1 MAVSDIQQ
9 QVDDLIDTRPGKEL
23 LTPNYEDVALEV
35 APNIFRSSGTTAA
48 YMIVHDQGRIIV
60 NTGMGYE
67 AVHHKALFDAI
78 CAGPTTH
85 ILTTQAHVDHVGG
98 VGLFREPKT
107 IYIAQTNNPACQKD
121 DARIANLRF
130 QTAQVW
136 FDVSGAAA
144 GRIARENPGV
154 PMRQDQPTP
163 DVMFA
168 DFYEFTVGNLEVQLI
183 AAVGETI
190 DSMIVFLPT
199 SRTALIS
206 NLLGPLFPHFPNF
219 NTLRGDR
226 YRLVEPY
233 LETVNKL
240 RALSVQTMIPGRH
253 LPIEGVELI
262 DASLERLYGA
272 VDFVHR
278 ETLAG
283 MNAGVD
289 IYPLMQTIN
298 LPPELRV
305 GQGYGKVAWGVRTIW
320 ETYMGWFHLQSSTEL
335 YPVTASAAIDEL
347 VLLSGV
353 EESGARARDLAAA
366 GQLVESIYIAE
377 AILRLQPDHVEAA
390 AVLVTAHEALL
401 NAGGDISFWESG
413 WLRNQIS
420 KWSK

>member
-347 VLLSGV
+347 VLLAGV

-401 NAGGDISFWESG
+401 SAGGDISFWESG

>member
-107 IYIAQTNNPACQKD
+107 IYIAQANNPDCQKD

-163 DVMFA
+163 DVMFD

-347 VLLSGV
+347 VLLAGV

-377 AILRLQPDHVEAA
+377 AILRLQPDHIEAA

-401 NAGGDISFWESG
+401 SAGGDISFWESG

>member
-1 MAVSDIQQ
+1 
-9 QVDDLIDTRPGKEL
+9 
-23 LTPNYEDVALEV
+23 
-35 APNIFRSSGTTAA
+35 
-48 YMIVHDQGRIIV
+48 
-60 NTGMGYE
+60 
-67 AVHHKALFDAI
+67 
-78 CAGPTTH
+78 
-85 ILTTQAHVDHVGG
+85 
-98 VGLFREPKT
+98 
-107 IYIAQTNNPACQKD
+107 
-121 DARIANLRF
+121 
-130 QTAQVW
+130 
-136 FDVSGAAA
+136 
-144 GRIARENPGV
+144 
-154 PMRQDQPTP
+154 MRQDQPTP

-190 DSMIVFLPT
+190 DSMIVFLPVA
-199 SRTALIS
+199 RTALIS

-240 RALSVQTMIPGRH
+240 RALSAQTVIPGRH

-289 IYPLMQTIN
+289 IFTLMNTVN

-320 ETYMGWFHLQSSTEL
+320 ETYMGWFHLQSSTEM
-335 YPVTASAAIDEL
+335 YPVTATSAIDEL
-347 VLLSGV
+347 VLLAGV

-377 AILRLQPDHVEAA
+377 AILRLQPDNRAA
-390 AVLVTAHEALL
+390 AGVMVTAHEALL

-413 WLRNQIS
+413 WLRNEIS

>member
-23 LTPNYEDVALEV
+23 LTPNYEAVALEV

-335 YPVTASAAIDEL
+335 YPITATSAIDEL
-347 VLLSGV
+347 VLLAGV

-390 AVLVTAHEALL
+390 AVIVTAHEALL

-413 WLRNQIS
+413 WLRNEIS

>member
-1 MAVSDIQQ
+1 M
-9 QVDDLIDTRPGKEL
+9 
-23 LTPNYEDVALEV
+23 
-35 APNIFRSSGTTAA
+35 
-48 YMIVHDQGRIIV
+48 
-60 NTGMGYE
+60 
-67 AVHHKALFDAI
+67 
-78 CAGPTTH
+78 
-85 ILTTQAHVDHVGG
+85 
-98 VGLFREPKT
+98 
-107 IYIAQTNNPACQKD
+107 
-121 DARIANLRF
+121 
-130 QTAQVW
+130 
-136 FDVSGAAA
+136 
-144 GRIARENPGV
+144 
-154 PMRQDQPTP
+154 
-163 DVMFA
+163 
-168 DFYEFTVGNLEVQLI
+168 
-183 AAVGETI
+183 
-190 DSMIVFLPT
+190 
-199 SRTALIS
+199 
-206 NLLGPLFPHFPNF
+206 
-219 NTLRGDR
+219 
-226 YRLVEPY
+226 
-233 LETVNKL
+233 
-240 RALSVQTMIPGRH
+240 
-253 LPIEGVELI
+253 I

-335 YPVTASAAIDEL
+335 YPVAASAAIDEL
-347 VLLSGV
+347 VLLAGV

>member
-347 VLLSGV
+347 VLLAGV

-390 AVLVTAHEALL
+390 AVIVTAHEALL

-413 WLRNQIS
+413 WLRNEIS

>member
-23 LTPNYEDVALEV
+23 LTPNYEAVALEV

-347 VLLSGV
+347 VLLAGV

-401 NAGGDISFWESG
+401 SAGGDISFWESG